1 MGSTSG
7 TEPVAR
13 ITASGA
19 RARRGSSMVSVFSRM
34 FTPACFARTIMERMA
49 SEICPLPVGQEA
61 MRKLPPSSLSF
72 STVDSMVIRPKPPLA
87 RAW

>member
-7 TEPVAR
+7 TDPVAR

-19 RARRGSSMVSVFSRM
+19 RARRGSSVASVFSRM

-49 SEICPLPVGQEA
+49 SEICPLPV
-61 MRKLPPSSLSF
+61 R
-72 STVDSMVIRPKPPLA
+72 
-87 RAW
+87 